1 MKWIETYTLKGGV
14 MSGKK
19 IIMGIFCLFFFL
31 FLTPNEVKA
40 AQVGTDFEYEEIQDV
55 INDVF
60 KAKETI
66 NFEEYVMSFVQGK
79 EQFSINKI
87 IKDIKDGI
95 TREVKANIG
104 ILSSLVSIAIIAAI
118 FTNFSFAFSNNQV
131 AETAF
136 YIAYLLMFSILTTSF
151 IAASGIAVNVLEHVL
166 DFMKALIPTYFLAVA
181 FTSSAGTSTVFYQA
195 TLILITFVDMVLI
208 KLVIPLINIYLILS
222 MANNISKEDL
232 LSKLKSLIGLVIQ
245 WTLKSSLAAVVGF
258 HAIQGLILPVA
269 DRVKRSVL
277 LKTASLIPGV
287 GDVFGSIT
295 ESVVGAGILLKNAIG
310 VAGVVVIIIVC
321 AVPILKLVITALIYR
336 VGSAV
341 IQPISDKRILNCV
354 TSSAESIGML
364 LHTVVVGAVLFLLTI
379 TIVAVSTTR

>member
-1 MKWIETYTLKGGV
+1 

-19 IIMGIFCLFFFL
+19 IIIGIFCLFFFL
-31 FLTPNEVKA
+31 FLNPKEVKA

-66 NFEEYVMSFVQGK
+66 NFEEYVMNFVQGK
-79 EQFSINKI
+79 EQFSINRI

-151 IAASGIAVNVLEHVL
+151 IAASSIAINVLEHVL

-195 TLILITFVDMVLI
+195 TLILITFVDMILI